1 LFGESPSITK
11 VIKEYSH
18 TTKELKLLNMQMTKE
33 IMTQFLENEQ
43 VGKIFVIRRS
53 ITNHF
58 VLNEILNL

>member
-1 LFGESPSITK
+1 
-11 VIKEYSH
+11 
-18 TTKELKLLNMQMTKE
+18 MQMTKE

-58 VLNEILNL
+58 VLNEVLNL